1 MRSLMLVGVVMGLA
15 ACGEEGTEGAKVAE
29 ACVQSDLIAQC
40 PAGTAPQLDAR
51 AKTLCDGNADV
62 DILDQNG
69 AVSGRCQ
76 GEGSCTV
83 LCNFPEAC
91 ACGVESFTAAGV
103 VCADCGALPAA
114 VTTCARAW
122 RRPPPAPPT
131 AGPVCTPDRG
141 AARATR
147 GSAAP
152 RAAGSWPPAGMASAA
167 RKADGATSCI
177 DR

>member
-1 MRSLMLVGVVMGLA
+1 MRSFMLVGIVVGLA
-15 ACGEEGTEGAKVAE
+15 ACGEDGTEGAKVAE

-51 AKTLCDGNADV
+51 AKTLCDGNASV

-91 ACGVESFTAAGV
+91 ACGVESFTAAGDI
-103 VCADCGALPAA
+103 CADCGALPACGDNVCEGMETPA
-114 VTTCARAW
+114 SCPADCGPCPSCGDGTCDEGETCETCEADCGACSQPCCAPNGTPGAW
-122 RRPPPAPPT
+122 P
-131 AGPVCTPDRG
+131 
-141 AARATR
+141 
-147 GSAAP
+147 
-152 RAAGSWPPAGMASAA
+152 
-167 RKADGATSCI
+167 
-177 DR
+177 